1 MDQWVG
7 TGNALNILPNILVI
21 HIYICM
27 YICVCANFSYLPST
41 LHRQCE
47 YKQYKEE
54 EAAEKTGW
62 KKYNEKS
69 KAHFQLINEIN

>member
-1 MDQWVG
+1 MGWHWQRPQHTTEYIG
-7 TGNALNILPNILVI
+7 
-21 HIYICM
+21 HIYL
-27 YICVCANFSYLPST
+27 YIWMCANFSYLPST

-54 EAAEKTGW
+54 EEAENRM
-62 KKYNEKS
+62 KKNNEKS